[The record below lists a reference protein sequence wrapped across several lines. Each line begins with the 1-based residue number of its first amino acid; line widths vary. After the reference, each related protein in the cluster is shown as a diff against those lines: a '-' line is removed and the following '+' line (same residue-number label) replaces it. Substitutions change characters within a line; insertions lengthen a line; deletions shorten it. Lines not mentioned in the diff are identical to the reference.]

1 VRKNHDAARVQ
12 KIKKSRRCACVK
24 KQEEVECEENV
35 TTLCVCKNQKEGEL
49 MKKSGRFACVK
60 IQDEVEC
67 GEKVTALRVCK
78 KSMKM

>member
-1 VRKNHDAARVQ
+1 MRKT
-12 KIKKSRRCACVK
+12 SRRSACAKNQKVTTLRVCE

>member
-1 VRKNHDAARVQ
+1 VRKT
-12 KIKKSRRCACVK
+12 SRRSACA
-24 KQEEVECEENV
+24 
-35 TTLCVCKNQKEGEL
+35 KNQKEGEL